1 MGLELF
7 EVIPVKTEA
16 TQLLIEIKEELEQT
30 HNEHI
35 ATLLKLFNINYN
47 LKQVIKQAI
56 PLNLKVII
64 KGKLKK
70 KKTERTLNK
79 SNVLAPNTFV
89 SSITDDDQY
98 KERFKE
104 YLETLGDDVPK
115 EPLFYNNRVEF
126 LNEIMRKMI
135 SLKMDKD
142 EASCEKTSEKDYKP
156 LVHQMIVTR
165 YLNSFTPYRGL
176 LLYHGLGSGKT
187 CNSISIIEGMK
198 HSHKVFI
205 MTPASLQANYRT
217 QMKFCGDQLFKLS
230 NHWVF
235 MERSGPTNYSDFFN
249 LIGLSEKVIENNKE
263 LKQYMLNYGGLWV
276 IKEGNSDESN
286 YGKLEENEKAQID

>member
-1 MGLELF
+1 
-7 EVIPVKTEA
+7 VN
-16 TQLLIEIKEELEQT
+16 LLIEINEKLEQT
-30 HNEHI
+30 HNETI
-35 ATLLKLFNINYN
+35 AKLLKLFNINYN
-47 LKQVIKQAI
+47 LKQIIKQAI
-56 PLNLKVII
+56 PLNVKIILKGNV
-64 KGKLKK
+64 KK
-70 KKTERTLNK
+70 KKGERTLNK
-79 SNVLAPNTFV
+79 STILAPK
-89 SSITDDDQY
+89 SLLSDITDDEQY

-104 YLETLGDDVPK
+104 YIDSLGEDVPK
-115 EPLFYNNRVEF
+115 EPLFYNNRIEF

-142 EASCEKTSEKDYKP
+142 EASCDKTSEKDYKP

-187 CNSISIIEGMK
+187 CSSISIIEGMK

-230 NHWVF
+230 NNWVF
-235 MERSGPTNYSDFFN
+235 MERSGNTN
-249 LIGLSEKVIENNKE
+249 
-263 LKQYMLNYGGLWV
+263 
-276 IKEGNSDESN
+276 
-286 YGKLEENEKAQID
+286 